1 MRSGDVRKIL
11 IVDDEEAICSLL
23 KLQGPVDALDAGL
36 VPLRAGLPG

>member
-11 IVDDEEAICSLL
+11 IVDDEETICSLL
-23 KLQGPVDALDAGL
+23 KLQGLIDALDPGL